1 LSPGL
6 SPQDLQLLHAPS
18 HVLNHLRRRLTDS
31 TGLPDDTP
39 PVEVAVAAYRRLAHA
54 RSRIVL
60 ATFEDALGI
69 EERTNVPGTTT
80 ERPNWRLAMTKP
92 LEELEHD
99 AGVLR
104 VAEAMRAARA

>member
-1 LSPGL
+1 M
-6 SPQDLQLLHAPS
+6 
-18 HVLNHLRRRLTDS
+18 
-31 TGLPDDTP
+31 
-39 PVEVAVAAYRRLAHA
+39 LA
-54 RSRIVL
+54 S
-60 ATFEDALGI
+60 FEDALGI

-92 LEELEHD
+92 LEEIEKD

>member
-1 LSPGL
+1 
-6 SPQDLQLLHAPS
+6 
-18 HVLNHLRRRLTDS
+18 
-31 TGLPDDTP
+31 
-39 PVEVAVAAYRRLAHA
+39 
-54 RSRIVL
+54 VL
-60 ATFEDALGI
+60 ASFEDALGI

-92 LEELEHD
+92 LEDIEHD